1 MYQPKVQGSQRLP
14 CTLGFPSRWR
24 FTMNMTATIEMTS
37 RDKVS
42 ELISEIKKGVAY
54 IHTSEDWKKWLD
66 FNSRFWAYS
75 FHNQMLIAIQKP
87 TATRVA
93 GFHTWKDCKRH
104 VKKGE
109 RGIKILAPIIIK
121 TAIKDEETGEEKT
134 VKALRNFRIVTV
146 FDISQTEGEEMP
158 SIHSPLQGVAPSGVF
173 DSLKILIERKGYTVT
188 FKDLPEGL
196 YGYVNK
202 SKQIVLRQ
210 EESEAQSLDTLCHE
224 MSHAI
229 LGHVD
234 SDTPRNDQELEAETS
249 AWIICRNLGLETRKS
264 SFAYLATWTAGKDR
278 DTKLEKA
285 GHRGCEAARE
295 ILGGL
300 AISEVP
306 EICPAN

>member
-1 MYQPKVQGSQRLP
+1 
-14 CTLGFPSRWR
+14 
-24 FTMNMTATIEMTS
+24 MNTTAIIEKTGK
-37 RDKVS
+37 DKVA
-42 ELISEIKKGVAY
+42 ELISEIKKGVAS

-75 FHNQMLIAIQKP
+75 FHNQMLIAIQRP

-93 GFHTWKDCKRH
+93 GFHTWKDCNRH

-109 RGIKILAPIIIK
+109 KGIKILAPIIIK
-121 TAIKDEETGEEKT
+121 TAVKDEETGEEKT
-134 VKALRNFRIVTV
+134 VKALRNFRVVTV
-146 FDISQTEGEEMP
+146 FDVSQTEGEELP
-158 SIHSPLQGVAPSGVF
+158 SIHSPLLGIAPSGVF
-173 DSLKILIERKGYTVT
+173 DSLRNLIERKGYSVT
-188 FKDLPEGL
+188 FKELPEGL

-210 EESEAQSLDTLCHE
+210 GESEAQSLDTLCHE

-229 LGHVD
+229 LGHVG
-234 SDTPRNDQELEAETS
+234 SNTPRDDQELEAETS
-249 AWIICRNLGLETRKS
+249 AWIICKNLGLETRQS
-264 SFAYLATWTAGKDR
+264 SFAYLATWSAGRDR

-285 GHRGCEAARE
+285 AHRGCEVARE

-306 EICPAN
+306 ETCPIN